1 MGAKVSFDKQYYK
14 MAIFAYFL
22 SPLFFIN
29 IVHMSTDRKTSILP
43 TSNWFDSDE
52 QFDGLYPASS
62 TSLLKR
68 HWTPLQVASKAAQF
82 LAAEKNVSILDI
94 GSGVGKFCIAAA
106 HFMPEAFYT
115 GIEQRGNLV
124 EQANEAK
131 NTLGCKQVDFIHGNF
146 TKINFKKF
154 DHFYF
159 FNSFYE
165 NFSFTENMDNEIVY
179 SKELYDQY
187 TYLMR
192 MQLGQ
197 KPSGTRLTTFHS
209 TEDEIPDDFLVVG
222 TEMDNT
228 LKFWM
233 KI

>member
-1 MGAKVSFDKQYYK
+1 

-115 GIEQRGNLV
+115 GIEQRKNLV

-131 NTLGCKQVDFIHGNF
+131 NTLGCKQVDFIHGDF

-165 NFSFTENMDNEIVY
+165 NFSYTENMDNEIVY

-197 KPSGTRLTTFHS
+197 KPSWTRLATFHS

>member
-1 MGAKVSFDKQYYK
+1 
-14 MAIFAYFL
+14 
-22 SPLFFIN
+22 
-29 IVHMSTDRKTSILP
+29 MSTDRKTSILP

-52 QFDGLYPASS
+52 QFDGLYPDSS

-115 GIEQRGNLV
+115 GVEQRKNLV

-131 NTLGCKQVDFIHGNF
+131 NTLGCKHVDFIHGNF

-165 NFSFTENMDNEIVY
+165 NFSFTENMDNEIEY
-179 SKELYDQY
+179 SKELFEQY

-197 KPSGTRLTTFHS
+197 KPSGTRLATFHS

>member
-1 MGAKVSFDKQYYK
+1 
-14 MAIFAYFL
+14 
-22 SPLFFIN
+22 
-29 IVHMSTDRKTSILP
+29 MSTDRKTSILP

-52 QFDGLYPASS
+52 QFDGLYPDSS

-106 HFMPEAFYT
+106 HFMPDAFYT
-115 GIEQRGNLV
+115 GIEQRENLV

-131 NTLGCKQVDFIHGNF
+131 KNLRSKNVDFIHGNF
-146 TKINFKKF
+146 TKLNFKKF

-165 NFSFTENMDNEIVY
+165 NFSFTENMDTEIEY
-179 SKELYDQY
+179 SKELYEQY
-187 TYLMR
+187 NYSLR
-192 MQLGQ
+192 MKLEQ
-197 KPSGTRLTTFHS
+197 KPSGTRLATFHS
-209 TEDEIPDDFLVVG
+209 TEDEIPEDFLVVG
-222 TEMDNT
+222 SEMDNT

>member
-1 MGAKVSFDKQYYK
+1 M
-14 MAIFAYFL
+14 
-22 SPLFFIN
+22 P
-29 IVHMSTDRKTSILP
+29 TDRKSSILP
-43 TSNWFDSDE
+43 ANNWFDSDE
-52 QFDGLYPASS
+52 RFDGLYPTSS
-62 TSLLKR
+62 SSLMKR

-115 GIEQRGNLV
+115 GIEQRENLV

-131 NTLGCKQVDFIHGNF
+131 KTLGSKNVDFIHGNF

-165 NFSFTENMDNEIVY
+165 NFSFTENMDTEIEY
-179 SKELYDQY
+179 SKELYEQY
-187 TYLMR
+187 NYSLR
-192 MQLGQ
+192 MKLEQ
-197 KPSGTRLTTFHS
+197 KPSGTRLATFHS

-222 TEMDNT
+222 SEMDNT

>member
-1 MGAKVSFDKQYYK
+1 M
-14 MAIFAYFL
+14 
-22 SPLFFIN
+22 P
-29 IVHMSTDRKTSILP
+29 TDRKSSILP
-43 TSNWFDSDE
+43 ASNWFDSDE
-52 QFDGLYPASS
+52 LFDGLYPASS

-115 GIEQRGNLV
+115 GIEQRQNLV

-131 NTLGCKQVDFIHGNF
+131 KTLGSKNVDFIHGNF
-146 TKINFKKF
+146 TKLNFKKF

-165 NFSFTENMDNEIVY
+165 NFSFTENMDTEIEY
-179 SKELYDQY
+179 SKELYEQY
-187 TYLMR
+187 NYSLR
-192 MQLGQ
+192 MKLEQ
-197 KPSGTRLTTFHS
+197 KPSGTRLATFHS
-209 TEDEIPDDFLVVG
+209 TEDEIPEDFLVVG

-228 LKFWM
+228 LKFWV
-233 KI
+233 KL

>member
-1 MGAKVSFDKQYYK
+1 M
-14 MAIFAYFL
+14 
-22 SPLFFIN
+22 P
-29 IVHMSTDRKTSILP
+29 TDSKSSILP
-43 TSNWFDSDE
+43 ASNWFSSDE
-52 QFDGLYPASS
+52 LFDSLYPASS
-62 TSLLKR
+62 SSLMKR
-68 HWTPLQVASKAAQF
+68 HWTPLQVALKAAQF

-115 GIEQRGNLV
+115 GVEQRKNLV

-165 NFSFTENMDNEIVY
+165 NFSFTENMDTEIEY
-179 SKELYDQY
+179 SKELYEQY
-187 TYLMR
+187 NYSLR
-192 MQLGQ
+192 MKLEQ
-197 KPSGTRLTTFHS
+197 KPSGTRLATFHS
-209 TEDEIPDDFLVVG
+209 TEDEIPEDFLVVG
-222 TEMDNT
+222 SEMDNT
-228 LKFWM
+228 LKFWI
-233 KI
+233 KL